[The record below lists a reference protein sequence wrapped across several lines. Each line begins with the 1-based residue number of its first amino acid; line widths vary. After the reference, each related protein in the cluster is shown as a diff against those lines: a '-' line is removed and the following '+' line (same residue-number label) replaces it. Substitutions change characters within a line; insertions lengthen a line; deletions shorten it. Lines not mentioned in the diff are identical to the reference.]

1 MNSVSFLLWIS
12 DIVQNLQMPLTF
24 LAIFTFLL
32 AGSPF
37 VFAMFGVYHEPKKY
51 TKETRDSKTGERTTH
66 EITYSEWYD
75 SRYSFGSNTRAE
87 DQNEVWVRFFPKAR
101 RWAWLTI
108 PLFLIVFSASV
119 IRPERNTL
127 LAIAASE
134 YAEDFAATPVGGEVG
149 ELALDTLKLLRQ
161 KLGEELNKVAQ

>member
-1 MNSVSFLLWIS
+1 MNNFSTLLWFS
-12 DIVQNLQMPLTF
+12 DIVSNLQAPLVF
-24 LAIFTFLL
+24 LSIITFLL
-32 AGSPF
+32 AGAPF
-37 VFAMFGVYHEPKKY
+37 VFALLGVYHEPKKY
-51 TKETRDSKTGERTTH
+51 TKETRDLKTGERTIH

-75 SRYSFGSNTRAE
+75 SRYSYGSNTTVH
-87 DQNEVWVRFFPKAR
+87 DQDDVWLRFFPKAR
-101 RWAWLTI
+101 RWALLTV